1 MTYRYPD
8 FDGTQACLGIDPTTA
23 RAFAEA
29 PAADLQPARAV
40 CHACDF
46 RRDCLEYAIHTDV
59 SGIWAGTST
68 AERAELRARRRL
80 DEPPSISDEL
90 DAWVAAIRTHAPTKP
105 AKSLTT
111 ASPPLRTPAAQQ
123 RRQEAAA

>member
-46 RRDCLEYAIHTDV
+46 RRDCLEYAVHTDV
-59 SGIWAGTST
+59 SGIWGGTST
-68 AERAELRARRRL
+68 ADRAELRARRHL

-90 DAWVAAIRTHAPTKP
+90 DAWVATIRTHAPTK
-105 AKSLTT
+105 AARSLTT
-111 ASPPLRTPAAQQ
+111 ASTHLRTPPAQQ
-123 RRQEAAA
+123 RRQQTAA